1 MTQKKKVVL
10 ITGASSGMG
19 KDMALVLTEEGHT
32 VYGAARRVEK
42 LEDLV
47 SAGGSAIKMDV
58 TSEEQMVAA
67 VNQEP

>member
-1 MTQKKKVVL
+1 MTHTQKVVL

-42 LEDLV
+42 WKILLV
-47 SAGGSAIKMDV
+47 
-58 TSEEQMVAA
+58 QVA
-67 VNQEP
+67 VRLKWM